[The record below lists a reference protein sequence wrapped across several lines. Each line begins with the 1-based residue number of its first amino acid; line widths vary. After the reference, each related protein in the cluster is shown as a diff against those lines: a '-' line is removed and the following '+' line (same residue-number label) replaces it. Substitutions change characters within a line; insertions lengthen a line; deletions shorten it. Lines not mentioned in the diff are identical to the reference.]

1 MKKIMLTMMLVVAA
15 MTASAQRTGE
25 LGSKMTK
32 RQLFDFGW
40 QFTYR
45 SASPLGSSKNGQT
58 QTVDLPHDWDI
69 FEGPHS
75 GKGATGTGGGW
86 FEAGKGEY
94 RKQFTIDNSQF
105 TIGNSQFTIDNSQST
120 IDNSLVK
127 LHFEGVYQ
135 KAEVYVNGQ
144 KAGQHHYG
152 YTPFTVDVTKFIY
165 KDKRAN
171 EVVVKVDNSEQ
182 PNCRW
187 YSGSGIYRHVWLETM
202 PALHIAEN
210 GVFVT
215 TEIVPPIPE
224 QSSPT
229 RSLSAPKGAT
239 TAKIRVEV
247 TVQNEGSEEKQ
258 CTVEVEGQQQQLS
271 LKPGEQKPVVFNYTI
286 SNPKLWSPDTPYL
299 YTAEVNL
306 STPLS
311 SERGAGGEAVKFG
324 IRSFSFDAER
334 GFVLNGKPMLINGA
348 CVHHD
353 DGVLGAMAFDDAE
366 IRKVRQMK
374 EAGFNLIRTSH
385 NPTTRAF
392 LDACDSIGMLV
403 IDEAFDGWRTQK
415 NPYDYST
422 VIDSCYREDIHAMVL
437 RDRNHPSV
445 ISWSIGNEVI
455 ERKDIRVVYTARQMK
470 KAILEYDTTRP
481 VTEALCAWDR
491 DWEIYDPH
499 AEVLDVAG
507 YNYMIFKHASDHERD
522 PKRIIWQTESY
533 PRDAFRNWSVA
544 HDFPY
549 VVGDI
554 VWTGLDYLGE
564 SGIGRNYYK
573 GEREGESWI
582 KGGQPEWHGAPC
594 GDVDI
599 TGWRKPISHYREML
613 WNSVECRT
621 ESVEFA
627 TASNS
632 FARGTAEANSTLYTL
647 HSQLYMAVKEP
658 NGYHGEIHT
667 TMWSV
672 WPTWESWT
680 WPGWEGKP
688 IEVEVY
694 TKQPEVKL
702 YLNDRLIGTK
712 QVSRETEF
720 KAVFTVNYEPGTLK
734 AVTTS
739 HTNSTSILQ
748 TAGIPA
754 RLRLTPDRTIMK
766 ADGQSLTFVTVEV
779 LDKKGVLVPEAAI
792 PCEAT
797 VKGAGTLLAFAS
809 ADLKDT
815 EPYTSSRVRT
825 WKGRA
830 LLVVRS
836 KQKGGN
842 VSVSIKSILPTASL
856 SLKSK

>member
-1 MKKIMLTMMLVVAA
+1 MKKILITTMLVIAA
-15 MTASAQRTGE
+15 ISASAQT
-25 LGSKMTK
+25 

-40 QFTYR
+40 QFTH
-45 SASPLGSSKNGQT
+45 NGKT

-69 FEGPHS
+69 FEGPNS

-94 RKQFTIDNSQF
+94 RKQLIIDN
-105 TIGNSQFTIDNSQST
+105 GKWK

-135 KAEVYVNGQ
+135 KAEVFVNGQ

-152 YTPFTVDVTKFIY
+152 YTPFTVDVTKY
-165 KDKRAN
+165 LNKDKKQTN

-215 TEIVPPIPE
+215 TPE
-224 QSSPT
+224 V
-229 RSLSAPKGAT
+229 SANK
-239 TAKIRVEV
+239 AKVQVEV
-247 TVQNEGSEEKQ
+247 SVQNESQTDRNATVVVGSAQLMVAVKAGESK
-258 CTVEVEGQQQQLS
+258 TVTT
-271 LKPGEQKPVVFNYTI
+271 TI
-286 SNPKLWSPDTPYL
+286 FVNNPRLWSPESPTL
-299 YTAEVNL
+299 YEAKVELKENGTTIDRQTA
-306 STPLS
+306 
-311 SERGAGGEAVKFG
+311 KYG
-324 IRSFSFDAER
+324 IRSFSFDAEN
-334 GFVLNGKPMLINGA
+334 GFVLNGKKVLINGA

-353 DGVLGAMAFDDAE
+353 DGVLGARAFDDAE

-422 VIDSCYREDIHAMVL
+422 VIDSCFRQDIHAMVL
-437 RDRNHPSV
+437 RDRNHPSI

-470 KAILEYDTTRP
+470 KAIHELDTTRP

-499 AEVLDVAG
+499 AEVLDVVG
-507 YNYMIFKHASDHERD
+507 YNYMIFKHASDHQRD
-522 PKRIIWQTESY
+522 PKRVIWQTESY
-533 PRDAFRNWSVA
+533 PRDAFRNWSISN
-544 HDFPY
+544 DFPY

-613 WNSVECRT
+613 WNEDT
-621 ESVEFA
+621 P
-627 TASNS
+627 
-632 FARGTAEANSTLYTL
+632 
-647 HSQLYMAVKEP
+647 LYMAVKEP
-658 NGYHGEIHT
+658 NGYHGDIKT

-688 IEVEVY
+688 VEVEVY
-694 TKQPEVKL
+694 THQPEVKL
-702 YLNDRLIGTK
+702 YLNDQLIGTK
-712 QVSRETEF
+712 QVSRKTEF
-720 KAVFTVNYEPGTLK
+720 KAVFSVPYQTGTLRAEAGGK
-734 AVTTS
+734 SVT
-739 HTNSTSILQ
+739 LK
-748 TAGIPA
+748 TAGEPA
-754 RLRLTPDRTIMK
+754 RLRLTPDRTMMT
-766 ADGQSLTFVTVEV
+766 ADGQSLTFVTIEV
-779 LDKKGVLVPEAAI
+779 LDKNGILVPEAAI
-792 PCEAT
+792 DCEAV
-797 VKGAGTLLAFAS
+797 VKGQGQLLAFAS

-815 EPYTSSRVRT
+815 EPYTSPRSKT

-836 KQKGGN
+836 TQKKGSVN
-842 VSVSIKSILPTASL
+842 VSIKSSLPTANL
-856 SLKSK
+856 TLKACRL

>member
-1 MKKIMLTMMLVVAA
+1 MKKILITTMLVIAA
-15 MTASAQRTGE
+15 ISVSAQRLRVGE
-25 LGSKMTK
+25 LGSGMTK
-32 RQLFDFGW
+32 KQLFDFGW
-40 QFTYR
+40 QFTH
-45 SASPLGSSKNGQT
+45 NGKT
-58 QTVDLPHDWDI
+58 QSVDLPHDWDI
-69 FEGPHS
+69 FEGPNA

-94 RKQFTIDNSQF
+94 RKKFRVESLELRDK
-105 TIGNSQFTIDNSQST
+105 
-120 IDNSLVK
+120 LVK

-135 KAEVYVNGQ
+135 KADVYVNGQ

-152 YTPFTVDVTKFIY
+152 YTPFTVDVTPYLY
-165 KDKRAN
+165 KDKREN

-202 PALHIAEN
+202 PTLHIAEN
-210 GVFVT
+210 GIFIT
-215 TEIVPPIPE
+215 TPE
-224 QSSPT
+224 VNADKAQ
-229 RSLSAPKGAT
+229 
-239 TAKIRVEV
+239 VQVDV
-247 TVQNEGSEEKQ
+247 TVQNESQADRNATVVVGSAQLMVAVKAGESK
-258 CTVEVEGQQQQLS
+258 TVS
-271 LKPGEQKPVVFNYTI
+271 TTI
-286 SNPKLWSPDTPYL
+286 FVKNPHLWSPESPTL
-299 YTAEVNL
+299 YEAKVELKEAGTVIDNATA
-306 STPLS
+306 
-311 SERGAGGEAVKFG
+311 KYG
-324 IRSFSFDAER
+324 IRSFSFDVEN
-334 GFVLNGKPMLINGA
+334 GFMLNGKKVLINGA

-353 DGVLGAMAFDDAE
+353 DGVLGAMAFNDAE

-392 LDACDSIGMLV
+392 LDACDSLGMLV

-422 VIDSCYREDIHAMVL
+422 VIDSCYREDIRAMVQ

-470 KAILEYDTTRP
+470 QAILEWDQTRP
-481 VTEALCAWDR
+481 VTEALCAWDN

-499 AEVLDVAG
+499 AEVLDVVG

-522 PKRIIWQTESY
+522 PKRIMWQTESY
-533 PRDAFRNWSVA
+533 PRDAFKNWAVVN
-544 HDFPY
+544 DFPY

-564 SGIGRNYYK
+564 SAIGRYYY
-573 GEREGESWI
+573 EGEKPGEHWFD
-582 KGGQPEWHGAPC
+582 GGFPEWHGAYC

-613 WNSVECRT
+613 WNKDT
-621 ESVEFA
+621 P
-627 TASNS
+627 
-632 FARGTAEANSTLYTL
+632 
-647 HSQLYMAVKEP
+647 LYMAVKEP
-658 NGYHGEIHT
+658 NGYYGDIKT

-688 IEVEVY
+688 VEVEIY
-694 TKQPEVKL
+694 TKAPEVKL
-702 YLNDRLIGTK
+702 YLNDQLIDTK

-720 KAVFTVNYEPGTLK
+720 KAVFTVPYKAGTLRAEADGK
-734 AVTTS
+734 SVT
-739 HTNSTSILQ
+739 LK
-748 TAGIPA
+748 TAGEPA
-754 RLRLTPDRTIMK
+754 RLRLTPDRTVMA

-779 LDKKGVLVPEAAI
+779 IDKNGWVCPNTPI
-792 PCEAT
+792 DCEAI
-797 VKGAGTLLAFAS
+797 VKGQGQLLAFAS

-815 EPYTSSRVRT
+815 EPYTSPHVKT

-836 KQKGGN
+836 TQQKGS
-842 VSVSIKSILPTASL
+842 VSVSIKSSLPTANL

>member
-1 MKKIMLTMMLVVAA
+1 MTMMLVIAVV
-15 MTASAQRTGE
+15 TTSG
-25 LGSKMTK
+25 MTK
-32 RQLFDFGW
+32 KQLFDFGW
-40 QFTYR
+40 QFTHD
-45 SASPLGSSKNGQT
+45 GTT

-69 FEGPHS
+69 FEGPNA

-94 RKQFTIDNSQF
+94 RKTFKTPGDEI
-105 TIGNSQFTIDNSQST
+105 
-120 IDNSLVK
+120 VK

-152 YTPFTVDVTKFIY
+152 YTPFTVDMTPYLY
-165 KDKRAN
+165 KDKREN
-171 EVVVKVDNSEQ
+171 EVIVKVDNSEQ

-215 TEIVPPIPE
+215 TPE
-224 QSSPT
+224 V
-229 RSLSAPKGAT
+229 SADQA
-239 TAKIRVEV
+239 RVQVDV
-247 TVQNEGSEEKQ
+247 TVQNESQADRNATVVVGSA
-258 CTVEVEGQQQQLS
+258 QLMVAV
-271 LKPGEQKPVVFNYTI
+271 KAGESKSVSTTFFVKDPR
-286 SNPKLWSPDTPYL
+286 LWSPETPTL
-299 YTAEVNL
+299 YETKVELKEAGNIIDNATA
-306 STPLS
+306 
-311 SERGAGGEAVKFG
+311 KYG
-324 IRSFSFDAER
+324 IRTFSFDAEN
-334 GFVLNGKPMLINGA
+334 GFVLNGKKVLINGA

-353 DGVLGAMAFDDAE
+353 DGVLGARAFDDAE

-392 LDACDSIGMLV
+392 LDACDSLGMLV

-422 VIDSCYREDIHAMVL
+422 VIDSCFRQDIHAMVL
-437 RDRNHPSV
+437 RDRNHPSI

-470 KAILEYDTTRP
+470 QAIHELDTTRP
-481 VTEALCAWDR
+481 VTEALCAWDS

-507 YNYMIFKHASDHERD
+507 YNYMIFKHASDHERN

-533 PRDAFRNWSVA
+533 PRDAFSNWAVT

-564 SGIGRNYYK
+564 SAIGRYYYE
-573 GEREGESWI
+573 GERPGEHWFD
-582 KGGQPEWHGAPC
+582 GGFPEWHGAYC

-613 WNSVECRT
+613 WHKDT
-621 ESVEFA
+621 P
-627 TASNS
+627 
-632 FARGTAEANSTLYTL
+632 
-647 HSQLYMAVKEP
+647 LYMAVKEP
-658 NGYHGEIHT
+658 DGYHGEIKT

-680 WPGWEGKP
+680 WPGWDGKP
-688 IEVEVY
+688 VEVEVY
-694 TKQPEVKL
+694 TRQPEVKL
-702 YLNDRLIGTK
+702 YLDDQLIGTK
-712 QVSRETEF
+712 QVSRDTEF
-720 KAVFTVNYEPGTLK
+720 KAVFSVPYKAGTLR
-734 AVTTS
+734 AEAGGERVT
-739 HTNSTSILQ
+739 LK
-748 TAGIPA
+748 TADEPA
-754 RLRLTPDRTIMK
+754 RLRLTPDRTVMT

-779 LDKKGVLVPEAAI
+779 LDKQGALVPEAAI
-792 PCEAT
+792 PCEAS

-815 EPYTSSRVRT
+815 EPYTSPRVKT

-836 KQKGGN
+836 MQKGGS
-842 VSVSIKSILPTASL
+842 VSVTIKSSLPTVSL

>member
-1 MKKIMLTMMLVVAA
+1 MKKILMTMMLVIAVV
-15 MTASAQRTGE
+15 TASAQ
-25 LGSKMTK
+25 TK

-40 QFTYR
+40 QFTHR
-45 SASPLGSSKNGQT
+45 SASPLGSSKNGTT

-69 FEGPHS
+69 FEGPVS
-75 GKGATGTGGGW
+75 GEGATGTGGGW

-94 RKQFTIDNSQF
+94 RKTFATPNADI
-105 TIGNSQFTIDNSQST
+105 
-120 IDNSLVK
+120 VK

-152 YTPFTVDVTKFIY
+152 YTPFTVDVTKY
-165 KDKRAN
+165 LNKDKKKIN

-187 YSGSGIYRHVWLETM
+187 YSGSGIYRHVWLETK

-215 TEIVPPIPE
+215 TPE
-224 QSSPT
+224 V
-229 RSLSAPKGAT
+229 SA
-239 TAKIRVEV
+239 AKAKMQVEV
-247 TVQNEGSEEKQ
+247 TVQNESQADRNATVVVGGSQLMVAVKAGESK
-258 CTVEVEGQQQQLS
+258 TVSTTLYV
-271 LKPGEQKPVVFNYTI
+271 N
-286 SNPKLWSPDTPYL
+286 NPRLWSPESPTL
-299 YTAEVNL
+299 YEAKVELKENGTTIDNATA
-306 STPLS
+306 
-311 SERGAGGEAVKFG
+311 KYG
-324 IRSFSFDAER
+324 IRSFSFDAEK
-334 GFVLNGKPMLINGA
+334 GFVLNGKPLLINGA

-455 ERKDIRVVYTARQMK
+455 ERKDIRVIHTAKLLKQ
-470 KAILEYDTTRP
+470 AILDCDTTRP
-481 VTEALCAWDR
+481 ITEALCAWDS

-499 AEVLDVAG
+499 FDVLDIGG
-507 YNYMIFKHASDHERD
+507 YNYMIFKHASDHQRN
-522 PKRIIWQTESY
+522 PKRVMWQTESF
-533 PRDAFRNWSVA
+533 PRDAFKNWAVVN
-544 HDFPY
+544 DFPY

-564 SGIGRNYYK
+564 SSIGRYYYE
-573 GEREGESWI
+573 GERPGEHWFD
-582 KGGQPEWHGAPC
+582 GGFPEWHGAYC

-613 WNSVECRT
+613 WHNDT
-621 ESVEFA
+621 P
-627 TASNS
+627 
-632 FARGTAEANSTLYTL
+632 
-647 HSQLYMAVKEP
+647 LYMAVKEP
-658 NGYHGEIHT
+658 DGYHGKILET
-667 TMWSV
+667 SWSV

-680 WPGWEGKP
+680 WPGWDGKP
-688 IEVEVY
+688 VEVEVY
-694 TKQPEVKL
+694 TRQPEVKL
-702 YLNDRLIGTK
+702 YLDDQLIGTK
-712 QVSRETEF
+712 QVSRDTEF
-720 KAVFTVNYEPGTLK
+720 KAVFSVPYKAGTLRAEAGSESVIMK
-734 AVTTS
+734 
-739 HTNSTSILQ
+739 
-748 TAGIPA
+748 TAGEPA
-754 RLRLTPDRTIMK
+754 RLRLTPDRTTMT
-766 ADGQSLTFVTVEV
+766 ADGQSLTFITIEV
-779 LDKKGVLVPEAAI
+779 VDKQGTPVPESAI
-792 PCEAT
+792 SCEAI

-815 EPYTSSRVRT
+815 EPYTSPRVKT

-836 KQKGGN
+836 AQKKGS
-842 VSVSIKSILPTASL
+842 VSVSIKSPLPTASL

>member
-1 MKKIMLTMMLVVAA
+1 MMLVIAVV
-15 MTASAQRTGE
+15 TTSG
-25 LGSKMTK
+25 MTK
-32 RQLFDFGW
+32 KQLFDFGW
-40 QFTYR
+40 QFTHD
-45 SASPLGSSKNGQT
+45 GTT

-69 FEGPHS
+69 FEGPNA

-94 RKQFTIDNSQF
+94 RKTFKTPDDEI
-105 TIGNSQFTIDNSQST
+105 
-120 IDNSLVK
+120 VK

-152 YTPFTVDVTKFIY
+152 YTPFTVDMTPYLY
-165 KDKRAN
+165 KDKREN
-171 EVVVKVDNSEQ
+171 EVIVKVDNSEQ

-215 TEIVPPIPE
+215 TPE
-224 QSSPT
+224 V
-229 RSLSAPKGAT
+229 SADQA
-239 TAKIRVEV
+239 RVQVDV
-247 TVQNEGSEEKQ
+247 TVQNESQADRNATVVVGSA
-258 CTVEVEGQQQQLS
+258 QLMVAV
-271 LKPGEQKPVVFNYTI
+271 KAGESKSVSTTFFVKDPR
-286 SNPKLWSPDTPYL
+286 LWSPETPTL
-299 YTAEVNL
+299 YETKVELKEAGNIIDNATA
-306 STPLS
+306 
-311 SERGAGGEAVKFG
+311 KYG
-324 IRSFSFDAER
+324 IRTFSFDAEN
-334 GFVLNGKPMLINGA
+334 GFVLNGKKVLINGA

-353 DGVLGAMAFDDAE
+353 DGVLGARAFDDAE

-392 LDACDSIGMLV
+392 LDACDSLGMLV

-422 VIDSCYREDIHAMVL
+422 VIDSCFRQDIHAMVL
-437 RDRNHPSV
+437 RDRNHPSI

-470 KAILEYDTTRP
+470 QAIHELDTTRP
-481 VTEALCAWDR
+481 VTEALCAWDS

-533 PRDAFRNWSVA
+533 PRDAFSNWAVT

-564 SGIGRNYYK
+564 SAIGRYYYE
-573 GEREGESWI
+573 GERPGEHWFD
-582 KGGQPEWHGAPC
+582 GGFPEWHGAYC

-613 WNSVECRT
+613 WHKDT
-621 ESVEFA
+621 P
-627 TASNS
+627 
-632 FARGTAEANSTLYTL
+632 
-647 HSQLYMAVKEP
+647 LYMAVKEP
-658 NGYHGEIHT
+658 DGYHGEIKT

-688 IEVEVY
+688 VEVEVY
-694 TKQPEVKL
+694 TRQPEVKL
-702 YLNDRLIGTK
+702 YLDDQLIGTK
-712 QVSRETEF
+712 QVSRDTEF
-720 KAVFTVNYEPGTLK
+720 KAVFSVPYKAGTLRSE
-734 AVTTS
+734 AGGESVT
-739 HTNSTSILQ
+739 LK
-748 TAGIPA
+748 TADEPA
-754 RLRLTPDRTIMK
+754 RLRLTPDRTVMT
-766 ADGQSLTFVTVEV
+766 ADGQSLTFVTIEV
-779 LDKKGVLVPEAAI
+779 LDKQGALVPEAAI
-792 PCEAT
+792 PCEAS

-815 EPYTSSRVRT
+815 EPYISPRVKT

-836 KQKGGN
+836 MQKGGS
-842 VSVSIKSILPTASL
+842 VSVTIKSSLPTVSL

>member
-1 MKKIMLTMMLVVAA
+1 MTIVLVIAVL
-15 MTASAQRTGE
+15 MASAQ
-25 LGSKMTK
+25 TK
-32 RQLFDFGW
+32 KQLFDFGW
-40 QFTYR
+40 QFTH
-45 SASPLGSSKNGQT
+45 NGTT

-75 GKGATGTGGGW
+75 GHGATGTGGGW

-94 RKQFTIDNSQF
+94 RKQFKIDNGQL
-105 TIGNSQFTIDNSQST
+105 T

-135 KAEVYVNGQ
+135 KAGVFVNGQ

-152 YTPFTVDVTKFIY
+152 YTPFTVDVTPYLY
-165 KDKRAN
+165 KDKKQVN

-215 TEIVPPIPE
+215 TPE
-224 QSSPT
+224 VST
-229 RSLSAPKGAT
+229 EKA
-239 TAKIRVEV
+239 RVQVDV
-247 TVQNEGSEEKQ
+247 TVQNESQADRNATVVVGSAQLMVAVKAGESK
-258 CTVEVEGQQQQLS
+258 TVTTTLFV
-271 LKPGEQKPVVFNYTI
+271 N
-286 SNPKLWSPDTPYL
+286 NPRLWSPESPTL
-299 YTAEVNL
+299 YEAKVKLKEAGNVIDNATA
-306 STPLS
+306 
-311 SERGAGGEAVKFG
+311 KYG
-324 IRSFSFDAER
+324 IRSFSFDAEN
-334 GFVLNGKPMLINGA
+334 GFVLNGKKVLINGA

-353 DGVLGAMAFDDAE
+353 DGVLGARAFDDAE
-366 IRKVRQMK
+366 IRKVHQMK

-415 NPYDYST
+415 NPHDYST

-470 KAILEYDTTRP
+470 KTIHELDTTRP

-522 PKRIIWQTESY
+522 PKRVIWQTESY
-533 PRDAFRNWSVA
+533 PRDAFRNWAVA
-544 HDFPY
+544 NDFPY

-582 KGGQPEWHGAPC
+582 EGGQPEWHGAPC

-613 WNSVECRT
+613 WKIPLLSPEGDVE
-621 ESVEFA
+621 
-627 TASNS
+627 ASP
-632 FARGTAEANSTLYTL
+632 RGGMEGV
-647 HSQLYMAVKEP
+647 YMAVKEP

-680 WPGWEGKP
+680 WTGWEGKP
-688 IEVEVY
+688 VEVEVY
-694 TKQPEVKL
+694 TRQPEVKL
-702 YLNDRLIGTK
+702 YLNDQLIGTK

-720 KAVFTVNYEPGTLK
+720 KAVFSVPYKAGTLR
-734 AVTTS
+734 AEAGGESVT
-739 HTNSTSILQ
+739 LK
-748 TAGIPA
+748 TAGEPA
-754 RLRLTPDRTIMK
+754 RLRLTPDRTVMA
-766 ADGQSLTFVTVEV
+766 ADGQSLTFITVEV
-779 LDKKGVLVPEAAI
+779 LDKQGTPVPEAAI
-792 PCEAT
+792 DCEAI
-797 VKGAGTLLAFAS
+797 VKGAGNLLAFAS

-815 EPYTSSRVRT
+815 EPYTSPRTKT

-836 KQKGGN
+836 TQKKGS
-842 VSVSIKSILPTASL
+842 VSVSIKSALPTASL
-856 SLKSK
+856 SLKNK

>member
-1 MKKIMLTMMLVVAA
+1 MTMMLAIAVV
-15 MTASAQRTGE
+15 TASAQ
-25 LGSKMTK
+25 TK
-32 RQLFDFGW
+32 KQLFDFGW
-40 QFTYR
+40 QFTHR
-45 SASPLGSSKNGQT
+45 SALPLGSSKNGKT

-69 FEGPHS
+69 FEGPVS
-75 GKGATGTGGGW
+75 GEGVTGTGGGW

-94 RKQFTIDNSQF
+94 RKTFKTPD
-105 TIGNSQFTIDNSQST
+105 GEV
-120 IDNSLVK
+120 VK

-135 KAEVYVNGQ
+135 KAEVFVNGQ

-152 YTPFTVDVTKFIY
+152 YTPFTVDVTPYIY
-165 KDKRAN
+165 KNKKQTN

-210 GVFVT
+210 GIFITTPEVNAEKARVQVDVT
-215 TEIVPPIPE
+215 IANES
-224 QSSPT
+224 QSDRNAT
-229 RSLSAPKGAT
+229 VVVCGAQLMVAVKAGESKTVST
-239 TAKIRVEV
+239 TTMV
-247 TVQNEGSEEKQ
+247 N
-258 CTVEVEGQQQQLS
+258 
-271 LKPGEQKPVVFNYTI
+271 
-286 SNPKLWSPDTPYL
+286 NPQLWSPESPTL
-299 YTAEVNL
+299 YEAKVELKENGTTIDRQTA
-306 STPLS
+306 
-311 SERGAGGEAVKFG
+311 KYG
-324 IRSFSFDAER
+324 IRTFSFDAER
-334 GFVLNGKPMLINGA
+334 GFVLNGQKVLINGA

-470 KAILEYDTTRP
+470 QAIHEYDTTRP
-481 VTEALCAWDR
+481 VTEALCAWDS
-491 DWEIYDPH
+491 DWEIFDPH

-522 PKRIIWQTESY
+522 PKRVIWQTESY
-533 PRDAFRNWSVA
+533 PRDAFKNWAVVN
-544 HDFPY
+544 DFPY

-564 SGIGRNYYK
+564 SGIGRYYYE
-573 GEREGESWI
+573 GERPGEHWFD
-582 KGGQPEWHGAPC
+582 GGFPEWHGAYC
-594 GDVDI
+594 GDIDI
-599 TGWRKPISHYREML
+599 TGWRKPISHYREVL
-613 WNSVECRT
+613 WHNDT
-621 ESVEFA
+621 P
-627 TASNS
+627 
-632 FARGTAEANSTLYTL
+632 LYL
-647 HSQLYMAVKEP
+647 AVKEP
-658 NGYHGEIHT
+658 DGYHGKIKET
-667 TMWSV
+667 AWSV

-688 IEVEVY
+688 VEVEVY
-694 TKQPEVKL
+694 THQPEVKL
-702 YLNDRLIGTK
+702 YLDDQLIGTK

-720 KAVFTVNYEPGTLK
+720 KAVFSVSYKAGTLR
-734 AVTTS
+734 AEAGGESVT
-739 HTNSTSILQ
+739 LK
-748 TAGIPA
+748 TAGEPA
-754 RLRLTPDRTIMK
+754 CLRLTPDRTTMT
-766 ADGQSLTFVTVEV
+766 ADGQSLTFITVEV
-779 LDKKGVLVPEAAI
+779 VDKQGTPVPEATI

-797 VKGAGTLLAFAS
+797 IKGAGTLLAFAS

-815 EPYTSSRVRT
+815 EPYTSPRVKT

-836 KQKGGN
+836 TQKGGSVN
-842 VSVSIKSILPTASL
+842 VSIKSSLPTVGL
-856 SLKSK
+856 TLKSK

>member
-1 MKKIMLTMMLVVAA
+1 MMLGAV
-15 MTASAQRTGE
+15 MTVSAQ
-25 LGSKMTK
+25 SQ
-32 RQLFDFGW
+32 RQLFDDNW
-40 QFTYR
+40 QFSRDGKTI
-45 SASPLGSSKNGQT
+45 SIN
-58 QTVDLPHDWDI
+58 LPHDWDI
-69 FEGPHS
+69 YCAPDPKTGT
-75 GKGATGTGGGW
+75 TGTGGGW
-86 FEAGKGEY
+86 FPGGRGEY
-94 RKQFTIDNSQF
+94 RKQFTIDN
-105 TIGNSQFTIDNSQST
+105 THLT

-135 KAEVYVNGQ
+135 KAEVFVNGQ

-152 YTPFTVDVTKFIY
+152 YTPFTVDVTPFLKW
-165 KDKRAN
+165 KNAKAGKVKSNLN

-215 TEIVPPIPE
+215 TPEINAERARV
-224 QSSPT
+224 Q
-229 RSLSAPKGAT
+229 
-239 TAKIRVEV
+239 VEV
-247 TVQNEGSEEKQ
+247 TVANESERERNAVVAVGSGLL
-258 CTVEVEGQQQQLS
+258 TVCVPAHETKTVTTTYS
-271 LKPGEQKPVVFNYTI
+271 I
-286 SNPKLWSPDTPYL
+286 SNPKLWSPDSPTL
-299 YTAEVNL
+299 YETKVELKEAGTTIDQQTA
-306 STPLS
+306 
-311 SERGAGGEAVKFG
+311 KFG
-324 IRSFSFDAER
+324 IRSFSFDAEN
-334 GFVLNGKPMLINGA
+334 GFVLNGRKMLINGA

-422 VIDSCYREDIHAMVL
+422 VIDSCFRQDIHAMVL

-470 KAILEYDTTRP
+470 KAILEKDATRP

-499 AEVLDVAG
+499 AEVLDVVG

-522 PKRIIWQTESY
+522 PKRVIWQTESY
-533 PRDAFRNWSVA
+533 PRDAFRNWAVA
-544 HDFPY
+544 NDFSY

-582 KGGQPEWHGAPC
+582 EGGQPEWHGAPC

-613 WNSVECRT
+613 WN
-621 ESVEFA
+621 
-627 TASNS
+627 
-632 FARGTAEANSTLYTL
+632 GLGEAYLC
-647 HSQLYMAVKEP
+647 VKEP

-694 TKQPEVKL
+694 TRQPEVSL
-702 YLNDRLIGTK
+702 YLNDKLVGTK
-712 QVSRETEF
+712 KVDRSTEY
-720 KAVFTVNYEPGTLK
+720 KAVFTVNYEPGTLR
-734 AVTTS
+734 AEV
-739 HTNSTSILQ
+739 STPLKFPSPLGEGLGVRPGAGVRLQ
-748 TAGIPA
+748 TADEPA
-754 RLRLTPDRTIMK
+754 RLRLTPDRTVMT
-766 ADGQSLTFVTVEV
+766 ANGQSLTYITVEV
-779 LDKKGVLVPEAAI
+779 VDRQGTLVPEAAI
-792 PCEAT
+792 DCEAT
-797 VKGAGTLLAFAS
+797 VKGAATLLSFAS

-815 EPYTSSRVRT
+815 EPYTSSHTKT

-830 LLVVRS
+830 LLVLRS
-836 KQKGGN
+836 GKKRGS
-842 VSVSIKSILPTASL
+842 VSVTIKSLLPTANL
-856 SLKSK
+856 SLKTQ

>member
-1 MKKIMLTMMLVVAA
+1 MMLVIAVV
-15 MTASAQRTGE
+15 TTSG
-25 LGSKMTK
+25 MTK
-32 RQLFDFGW
+32 KQLFDFGW
-40 QFTYR
+40 QFTHD
-45 SASPLGSSKNGQT
+45 GTT

-69 FEGPHS
+69 FEGPNA

-94 RKQFTIDNSQF
+94 RKTFKTPGDEI
-105 TIGNSQFTIDNSQST
+105 
-120 IDNSLVK
+120 VK

-152 YTPFTVDVTKFIY
+152 YTPFTVDMTPYLY
-165 KDKRAN
+165 KDKREN
-171 EVVVKVDNSEQ
+171 EVIVKVDNSEQ

-215 TEIVPPIPE
+215 TPE
-224 QSSPT
+224 V
-229 RSLSAPKGAT
+229 SADQA
-239 TAKIRVEV
+239 RVQVDV
-247 TVQNEGSEEKQ
+247 TVQNESQADRNATVVVGSA
-258 CTVEVEGQQQQLS
+258 QLMVAV
-271 LKPGEQKPVVFNYTI
+271 KAGESKSVSTTFFVKDPR
-286 SNPKLWSPDTPYL
+286 LWSPETPTL
-299 YTAEVNL
+299 YETKVELKEAGNIIDNATA
-306 STPLS
+306 
-311 SERGAGGEAVKFG
+311 KYG
-324 IRSFSFDAER
+324 IRTFSFDAEN
-334 GFVLNGKPMLINGA
+334 GFVLNGKKVLINGA

-353 DGVLGAMAFDDAE
+353 DGVLGARAFDDAE

-392 LDACDSIGMLV
+392 LDACDSLGMLV

-422 VIDSCYREDIHAMVL
+422 VIDSCFRQDIHAMVL
-437 RDRNHPSV
+437 RDRNHPSI

-470 KAILEYDTTRP
+470 QAIHELDTTRP
-481 VTEALCAWDR
+481 VTEALCAWDS

-533 PRDAFRNWSVA
+533 PRDAFSNWAVT

-564 SGIGRNYYK
+564 SAIGRYYYE
-573 GEREGESWI
+573 GERPGEHWFD
-582 KGGQPEWHGAPC
+582 GGFPEWHGAYC

-613 WNSVECRT
+613 WHKDT
-621 ESVEFA
+621 P
-627 TASNS
+627 
-632 FARGTAEANSTLYTL
+632 
-647 HSQLYMAVKEP
+647 LYMAVKEP
-658 NGYHGEIHT
+658 DGYHGEIKT

-688 IEVEVY
+688 VEVEVY
-694 TKQPEVKL
+694 TRQPEVKL
-702 YLNDRLIGTK
+702 YLDDQLIGTK
-712 QVSRETEF
+712 HVNRDTEF
-720 KAVFTVNYEPGTLK
+720 KAVFSVPYKAGTLR
-734 AVTTS
+734 AEAGGESVT
-739 HTNSTSILQ
+739 LK
-748 TAGIPA
+748 TAGEPA
-754 RLRLTPDRTIMK
+754 RLRLTPDHTVMT

-779 LDKKGVLVPEAAI
+779 LDKQGALVPEAAI
-792 PCEAT
+792 PCEAS

-815 EPYTSSRVRT
+815 EPYTSPRVKT
-825 WKGRA
+825 WKGRT

-836 KQKGGN
+836 MQKGGSVN
-842 VSVSIKSILPTASL
+842 VTIKSSLPTVSL